1 MAQPCVPRV
10 EQWFSIRLMSTMS
23 RSRGRESGSV
33 VITSKKSIFSD
44 AQVRNLNA
52 ELRHRIG
59 ALKKREVEL
68 AEREAKLVERVLRRQ
83 VRKHES
89 ELRRRKAELADPPDG
104 DPLTHWP

>member
-1 MAQPCVPRV
+1 
-10 EQWFSIRLMSTMS
+10 MS

-44 AQVRNLNA
+44 AQVRNLNP